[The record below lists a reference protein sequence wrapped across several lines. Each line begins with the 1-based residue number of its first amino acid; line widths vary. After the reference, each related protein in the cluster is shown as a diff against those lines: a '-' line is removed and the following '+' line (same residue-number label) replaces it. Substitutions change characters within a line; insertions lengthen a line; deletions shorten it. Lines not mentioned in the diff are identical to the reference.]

1 MAGSLGRVE
10 EMEVRSVEAGR
21 RGVNKGATNAVGG
34 LKVDAVREGRD
45 GAAREPARSK
55 MLV

>member
-10 EMEVRSVEAGR
+10 ELEVRSVEAGR